1 MTKHERSETAYDRSA
16 ENRKDVVVTLRISPE
31 LNEKTAMAS
40 KAVGLKRADIMRL
53 ALDRGVERLLEQLE
67 GTGA

>member
-1 MTKHERSETAYDRSA
+1 MTKHERSETAYDKSA
-16 ENRKDVVVTLRISPE
+16 ETRKDVVVTLRMSPE
-31 LNEKTAMAS
+31 LNEKTVMAS

-67 GTGA
+67 RGEA